1 MATAYP
7 RSTGHSRPD
16 RLPIR
21 NEEATSQPPR
31 RDLRTIY
38 DKLLAMRLDLV
49 HGVMP
54 RAERITLTAGDLESL
69 LGQLDAAIAATRAI
83 AGAET
88 TDWPREPGIRQ
99 DTTAMT

>member
-21 NEEATSQPPR
+21 NEEATSRSPR
-31 RDLRTIY
+31 PDLRTLY
-38 DKLLAMRLDLV
+38 EKLLAMRLDLV
-49 HGVMP
+49 HGIMP

-69 LGQLDAAIAATRAI
+69 LVQLDVAIAVTRSI
-83 AGAET
+83 AGAES
-88 TDWPREPGIRQ
+88 TDSPRERPIQQ
-99 DTTAMT
+99 DVTT